1 MTPFHAVLPA
11 FFLIATAVAGEPNC
25 LVSADLDDGIR
36 VTFANSDWTEIRRI
50 DGELFDIYE
59 YYANAGYGHR
69 YIAHQGGIP
78 QQGFWNYRADQL
90 SEGSRHRREFSVAPE
105 KMVDLGQPGSFGTYT
120 FKEVSGP
127 ADDSFESMNDLT
139 LIVSEA
145 PAVDVLGC
153 SYAATLVEMREE
165 WANPD
170 PDNVVTWSFFLTDLG
185 VAYLFAAKT
194 MNGNLVSSPAVT
206 IERLDAS

>member
-1 MTPFHAVLPA
+1 MTRFHAVLPV
-11 FFLIATAVAGEPNC
+11 FLLIATSVAGEPNC

-36 VTFANSDWTEIRRI
+36 VTFANSDWTEIRRL

-59 YYANAGYGHR
+59 FYANAGYGHR
-69 YIAHQGGIP
+69 YIAHQGALP
-78 QQGFWNYRADQL
+78 QQGDWNYRADQL
-90 SEGSRHRREFSVAPE
+90 SEGLGYQREYSVAPE
-105 KMVDLGQPGSFGTYT
+105 KMADLGQPGTFGPYP

-127 ADDSFESMNDLT
+127 ASDPVEIMHDLT

-145 PAVDVLGC
+145 SPVDVAGC
-153 SYAATLVEMREE
+153 SYAATLVEMRVE

-170 PDNVVTWSFFLTDLG
+170 PNNFVTWSFFLPDLG
-185 VAYLFAAKT
+185 VAYLFAAQK
-194 MNGNLVSSPAVT
+194 MNRNLISSPAVT

>member
-1 MTPFHAVLPA
+1 M
-11 FFLIATAVAGEPNC
+11 
-25 LVSADLDDGIR
+25 
-36 VTFANSDWTEIRRI
+36 
-50 DGELFDIYE
+50 
-59 YYANAGYGHR
+59 
-69 YIAHQGGIP
+69 
-78 QQGFWNYRADQL
+78 
-90 SEGSRHRREFSVAPE
+90 SEGTRYRREFSVAPE
-105 KMVDLGQPGSFGTYT
+105 KMVDLGQLGSFGTYT

-145 PAVDVLGC
+145 PPVDVPGC